1 MTERHIPAGATPMP
15 TDLVPWF
22 ECENNRDDGTG
33 LMDSVVVNR
42 DGEEKTTTNFQVIQE
57 AFRECVPP
65 RRVWVG
71 AAWSERA
78 VAENN
83 SLRTRQ
89 QAGEITELEQ
99 HQNFVVGVYM
109 RRGHPDSVA
118 VKPEI

>member
-1 MTERHIPAGATPMP
+1 MP

-22 ECENNRDDGTG
+22 ECENSRDDGTG

-78 VAENN
+78 LNENT
-83 SLRTRQ
+83 SLRAKRESGDIDDT
-89 QAGEITELEQ
+89 ALFE
-99 HQNFVVGVYM
+99 NFVVGVYM
-109 RRGHPDSVA
+109 RRSDSSS
-118 VKPEI
+118 